1 MGADFLHLPSGKI
14 HYRKWG
20 RGSRLLIAVHG
31 YGADAAMFGKLAP
44 ALSEIFTI
52 YAIDL
57 PFHGQSQWE
66 KASYQLKDIV
76 AVFALILKKENANH
90 CSLLGHSFGARI
102 AMKLIE
108 KVGNQVEI
116 LYLLS
121 PDGIRTRW
129 LWTGYLVPKFLRPFL
144 KKPLEKNEWF
154 LHLAAKLRKRG
165 LIPIYVERFLQ
176 RNLAT
181 SATRARLLGTWL
193 SLNAF
198 LVNNWRVKHSVRK
211 HFIKVVV
218 ILGERD
224 KILNQQAIQRF
235 VQTLPNANYYN
246 LPSNHLL
253 NSNEVAAIL
262 AQNATASPA
271 SP

>member
-1 MGADFLHLPSGKI
+1 MSNDFLHLPLGKI

-31 YGADAAMFGKLAP
+31 YGAEAAMFEKLAP
-44 ALSEIFTI
+44 ALNETFTI

-57 PFHGQSQWE
+57 PFHGQSKWE
-66 KASYQLKDIV
+66 KASYQLKDIT
-76 AVFALILKKENANH
+76 AIFELILKKENANH

-108 KVGNQVEI
+108 QIGNQVET

-129 LWTGYLVPKFLRPFL
+129 LWTGYLVPGFLRPFV
-144 KKPLEKNEWF
+144 KKQLEKSDWLLRF
-154 LHLAAKLRKRG
+154 AARLRKWG
-165 LIPIYVERFLQ
+165 IMPLYVEKFLQ

-181 SATRARLLGTWL
+181 PATRDRLLGTWL
-193 SLNAF
+193 SLNNF
-198 LVNNWRVKHSVRK
+198 FVNNWRVKHLVRK
-211 HFIKVVV
+211 HLIKVVA

-224 KILNQQAIQRF
+224 KMLNQQAIQRF
-235 VQTLPNANYYN
+235 MENLPDASYYN

-253 NSNEVAAIL
+253 NNDKLAAIL
-262 AQNATASPA
+262 IANATTSPA
-271 SP
+271 SL